1 MKAESIVYAL
11 AGACFGLIV
20 GWVIATQQTAADRAR
35 FTRLAESAAAS
46 SPSTP
51 AAGSSTQAPAI
62 LDESKV
68 KALQTVA
75 EGDPKNVG
83 ARTQLGD
90 LYYDAGRFTDAI
102 KWYGESL
109 ALNPKDVS
117 VSTDLGVS
125 YYYNSET
132 DRAIEQLEHSL
143 VIDPS
148 HAKTLL
154 NLGVVRAFGKQ
165 DLKGATELWTRLVEI
180 APQSPEGRQAQQALD
195 SLSSAHGTPGP

>member
-1 MKAESIVYAL
+1 MAQS
-11 AGACFGLIV
+11 
-20 GWVIATQQTAADRAR
+20 AA
-35 FTRLAESAAAS
+35 AESAAPAAGGS
-46 SPSTP
+46 STP
-51 AAGSSTQAPAI
+51 APAV

-75 EGDPKNVG
+75 ESDPKNAA
-83 ARTQLGD
+83 ARTQIGD

-125 YYYNSET
+125 YYYNNET
-132 DRAIEQLEHSL
+132 DRAIQQLEHSL
-143 VIDPS
+143 QIDPS

-154 NLGVVRAFGKQ
+154 NLGVVRAFGKE
-165 DLKGATELWTRLVEI
+165 DLQGATEVWQRLVAI
-180 APQSPEGRQAQQALD
+180 APQSPEGRQAQQAID
-195 SLSSAHGTPGP
+195 SLTSAHGAGTPAQ